1 MRVEPSGFFRG
12 VGIRIFI
19 PVDGVASYCCSN
31 YLSAPV
37 VVPSS
42 LHLVHFAVEFMSDH
56 WKALA
61 DLLGTPPLDRGTVE
75 PAQDVEPTISSEKP
89 VDSGSLASI
98 NQPKAVENQKNME
111 DKSSVTPA
119 VPKRSAGWDALARL
133 FGLSAPPPDADVPL
147 PDSPKERESEV
158 RAIATPVGTP
168 KPELSKPEFGNVSS
182 EKPSAVGKPPADE
195 LDLAQLGWPAPKQP
209 RGEVAR
215 DKGARETGARET
227 GTRETGTRE
236 TGTREV
242 GNERGRRPERD
253 VLSGESAGRERSGRE
268 PQVKESASVRESE
281 QRESGRRDRGGRDR
295 GPRENAGRENTGREN
310 TGRDTAA
317 RDTATR
323 EVADVERLERG
334 ERRSG
339 RDQRSGDSRGA
350 DSRGADSKAADSR
363 GGRQRGEG
371 RQHDRRG
378 GERSESRQGE
388 SRSSAAQH
396 STGQPS
402 GARYADPRRDE
413 KPGYDEPFLE
423 VGGDEDVE
431 DLSFGPPR
439 GRAEKPRAAAPAW
452 EVEAEAEF
460 EEVTDEGALSERRG
474 RRRRGRRRGGAAARD
489 EGGEVR
495 PVARPDDR
503 DSRPKRDLPKRIVDD
518 VELDY
523 EAEVVDDA
531 VVDDLVEPTESSAG
545 ERRGGRRRRRR
556 GGRRPG
562 AAAGVAAD
570 PESEELDLSEG
581 YNLPGL
587 LADEIEA
594 SEDEDGLHSKIPTW
608 EDTIKILVTTNVD
621 ARHRPDQRGGRGHGG
636 GHGGQRHSG
645 DRHSG
650 DRQGGEHGSGGH
662 GGGGRGRGGNRNQGK
677 R

>member
-1 MRVEPSGFFRG
+1 
-12 VGIRIFI
+12 
-19 PVDGVASYCCSN
+19 
-31 YLSAPV
+31 
-37 VVPSS
+37 
-42 LHLVHFAVEFMSDH
+42 MSDH

-158 RAIATPVGTP
+158 RAIATPVGTS

-182 EKPSAVGKPPADE
+182 EKPLAVGKPPADE
-195 LDLAQLGWPAPKQP
+195 LDLTQLGWPAPKQP

-215 DKGARETGARET
+215 DKGARETGA
-227 GTRETGTRE
+227 RETGTRE

-268 PQVKESASVRESE
+268 PQVKENAPVRESE

-295 GPRENAGRENTGREN
+295 GPRENTGREN
-310 TGRDTAA
+310 TARDTAA
-317 RDTATR
+317 RDTAAR

-350 DSRGADSKAADSR
+350 DSRGVDSRGVDSR

-371 RQHDRRG
+371 RQQDRRG

-396 STGQPS
+396 STAQPSGQPS

-460 EEVTDEGALSERRG
+460 EEVPDDGALPERRG

-570 PESEELDLSEG
+570 PEGDELDLSEG

-621 ARHRPDQRGGRGHGG
+621 ARHRPDQRGGRGHGS